1 MQPDQSSIDKL
12 VSCLTNLS
20 NKLQISE
27 TTDFKTDPR
36 YRFARM
42 CIPTITQHSN
52 EVQEIKK
59 FMGSLCKK
67 VFEHA
72 FAELVSKKLEN
83 DQVKIYC
90 SENIIYST
98 VLFIK

>member
-1 MQPDQSSIDKL
+1 M
-12 VSCLTNLS
+12 S
-20 NKLQISE
+20 NKLQIGE
-27 TTDFKTDPR
+27 TADFKTDPR
-36 YRFARM
+36 YRFARI

-72 FAELVSKKLEN
+72 FTELADEKLEN
-83 DQVKIYC
+83 DQIKIYC

-98 VLFIK
+98 V